1 MKDQTDREAST
12 SGDGEKAKGAEQQK
26 VPFYKLFSF
35 ADKHDVALMTVGT
48 TCAIVNGL
56 SMPLMTLIFGQLI
69 NSFGSSDRSHVV
81 AAVSKVSLKFIY
93 LAFGSGL
100 ASFLQVSSW
109 MVTGERQAARIRGL
123 YLKTILRQDITFFD
137 TETTTGE
144 VIGRMSGDTILIQDA
159 MGEKVGKFIQLLS
172 TFFGGFAI
180 AFSRGWLLSLVML
193 ACLPLLVISGGVM
206 SVFISKMSSRGQIAY
221 AEAGNIVEQ
230 TVGAIRMVASFTGEK
245 QAINKYNAAIHK
257 AYASS
262 IQQGFASGMGLGT
275 VLVII
280 FSSYGLAI
288 WYGSKLIIE
297 KGYNGGVVI
306 NIIMS
311 LMTGGMSLGQ
321 TSPCLNAF
329 AAGQAAAYK
338 MFETIKRKPLIDPYD
353 MSGIVLGDIKGN
365 IELKD
370 IYFSYPARP
379 NVHIFSGFSLQIPSG
394 TTVALVGQS
403 GSGKSTVISLVERF
417 YDPHS
422 GEVLIDGVNLKEL
435 QLRWIRGKIGLVSQ
449 EPILFATTIRENIA
463 YGKENATNEEIRS
476 AIELANAAKFIHK
489 LPQGLD
495 TMVGEHG
502 TRLSGGQKQRI
513 AIARAILKSPKILLL
528 DEATSALDAESER
541 IVQEALVRIMSN
553 RTTVVVAHRLTT
565 IRNADTIAVVHQGKI
580 LEQGTH
586 SELTKDPDGA
596 YSQLIRLQEGTQQT
610 EVSPDKPDQSL
621 DSIMSRSHSQRLSTR
636 QSISRASSSGR
647 HSFSLT
653 FGIPGPIDLHE
664 TEIEEGEDTID
675 QKEKEDARRKVSIKR
690 LAYLNMPEVPVLLL
704 GSIAAAIHGVIFPV
718 FGLLLSTAIKIFY
731 EPPHEL
737 RKDSRF
743 WALMFVVLGVISL
756 VSVPVQQYFFGVAGC
771 KLIQRIRSMTFE
783 KVVHKE
789 ISWFDEAA
797 NSSGAVGARLSI
809 DASNVR
815 SLVGDALAL
824 MVQNIA
830 TLTAGLIIAFSANW
844 RLALIVLVLLPLVG
858 LQGYAQM
865 KFVKGF
871 SADAKLMYEEASQ
884 VANDAVGSIRTVASF
899 CAEQKVMDLYQK
911 KCEAPIKQGI
921 RLGLVS
927 GGGFGFSFIALYCTN
942 AACFY
947 FGSLLVQHGL
957 ATFGQ
962 VFKVFFALTIS
973 AVGISQTSAMA
984 PDSNKAKDSTASI
997 FEILDSKS
1005 KIDSSSEEGVTL
1017 ASVNGDID
1025 FKHVS
1030 FRYATRPDVQIFS
1043 DLCLS
1048 IPSGKTAALVGES
1061 GSGKSTI
1068 ISLLERFYDPD
1079 SGHVLLDGVEIQKF
1093 RLSWLRQQMGLVS
1106 QEPILFNETI
1116 RDNIAYGKLGGASE
1130 DEIIAAANASNAHNF
1145 IAGLPEGY
1153 DTSVGERGVQLSGG
1167 QKQRIAIARAILKD
1181 PKILL
1186 LDEAT
1191 SALDAESECVVQD
1204 ALDRVMVNRTTVVVA
1219 HRLSTIRGADIIAV
1233 VKNGAIAEKGKHDE
1247 LMKISDGAYA
1257 SLVALHM
1264 NST

>member
-1 MKDQTDREAST
+1 MKDQTDKEAST
-12 SGDGEKAKGAEQQK
+12 RGNGEKAKGEEQQK

-35 ADKHDVALMTVGT
+35 ADKQDVALMTVGT

-56 SMPLMTLIFGQLI
+56 SMPLMTLVFGQLI

-81 AAVSKVSLKFIY
+81 AAVSKVSLKIIY
-93 LAFGSGL
+93 LAFGTGL
-100 ASFLQVSSW
+100 AAFLQVSSW

-180 AFSRGWLLSLVML
+180 AFSTGWLLSMVML
-193 ACLPLLVISGGVM
+193 TCLPLLVVSGGVM
-206 SVFISKMSSRGQIAY
+206 SVVISKMSSRGQIAY

-230 TVGAIRMVASFTGEK
+230 TVGAIRTVASFTGEK
-245 QAINKYNAAIHK
+245 QAINKYSAAIHK

-262 IQQGFASGMGLGT
+262 IQQGFASGVGLGT

-306 NIIMS
+306 NIIFS
-311 LMTGGMSLGQ
+311 LMTGGMSLGEA
-321 TSPCLNAF
+321 SPCLNAF

-338 MFETIKRKPLIDPYD
+338 MFETIKRKPLIDAYD
-353 MSGIVLGDIKGN
+353 KSGIVLGDIKGD

-379 NVHIFSGFSLQIPSG
+379 NVQIFSGFSLQIPRG

-417 YDPHS
+417 YDPHA

-463 YGKENATNEEIRS
+463 YGKENATNEEIRL

-502 TRLSGGQKQRI
+502 TQLSGGQKQRI
-513 AIARAILKSPKILLL
+513 AISRAILKSPKILLL

-565 IRNADTIAVVHQGKI
+565 IRNADIIAVVHQGKI

-610 EVSPDKPDQSL
+610 EVSPHKPDQSL
-621 DSIMSRSHSQRLSTR
+621 DSIMSRSHSQRLSMR

-647 HSFSLT
+647 HSSLT

-664 TEIEEGEDTID
+664 TEIEEEETID
-675 QKEKEDARRKVSIKR
+675 QKEKEDAHRKVSIKR

-743 WALMFVVLGVISL
+743 WDLMFVVLGVISL
-756 VSVPVQQYFFGVAGC
+756 VSVPVQQYFFGVAGS

-830 TLTAGLIIAFSANW
+830 TLTAGIIIAFSANW

-871 SADAKLMYEEASQ
+871 SADAKVMYEEASQ
-884 VANDAVGSIRTVASF
+884 VANDAVSSIRTVVSF

-911 KCEAPIKQGI
+911 KCEAPIKQGV

-984 PDSNKAKDSTASI
+984 PDSNKAKDSAASI

-1017 ASVNGDID
+1017 ASVKGDID

-1030 FRYATRPDVQIFS
+1030 FRYATRLNVQIFR

-1116 RDNIAYGKLGGASE
+1116 RDNIAYGKQGGASE
-1130 DEIIAAANASNAHNF
+1130 DEIIAAANAANAHSF

-1191 SALDAESECVVQD
+1191 SALDAESERVVQD